1 MKEQITYDIFDKV
14 DIRVGT
20 VISVKK
26 NEKARKPSLVVEVD
40 FGKEIG
46 IKQSSAQITH
56 YYNEENLKGKQVI
69 GVCNFPE
76 KNIAGVVSQVLIL
89 GSIDKEGKVILVHP
103 SQKSENGLANS
114 INMHPEILSIA
125 LFWFVTAYTPG
136 PNNVVASYS
145 GFNFGI
151 TKTIPHI
158 LGVTLGFTSL
168 VFFLTIGLIN
178 VFKLFPIIQVNNK
191 ISWNFIFN
199 LFAYKIAFSKTS
211 NETKK
216 ENPVKFIETFF
227 FQYLNPKGVTVAIIV
242 VSTYVELGEN
252 YINYAT
258 QVVLLAFLFSL
269 TSITLW
275 TFIGKFLR
283 KFATNDK
290 FIKYFN
296 YAMSVLLLLS
306 IITFYI

>member
-1 MKEQITYDIFDKV
+1 
-14 DIRVGT
+14 
-20 VISVKK
+20 
-26 NEKARKPSLVVEVD
+26 
-40 FGKEIG
+40 
-46 IKQSSAQITH
+46 
-56 YYNEENLKGKQVI
+56 
-69 GVCNFPE
+69 
-76 KNIAGVVSQVLIL
+76 
-89 GSIDKEGKVILVHP
+89 
-103 SQKSENGLANS
+103 
-114 INMHPEILSIA
+114 MHPEIVSIA

-151 TKTIPHI
+151 IKTIPHI

-168 VFFLTIGLIN
+168 VLFLTIGLIN
-178 VFKLFPIIQVNNK
+178 VFKLFPIIQVFMK
-191 ISWNFIFN
+191 YLGTIF
-199 LFAYKIAFSKTS
+199 LIYLAYKIATS
-211 NETKK
+211 DTSDETKK
-216 ENPVKFIETFF
+216 DNPVKFIETFF

-252 YINYAT
+252 YINYAS
-258 QVVLLAFLFSL
+258 QVVILALLFSS

-283 KFATNDK
+283 KFATNEK

-296 YAMSVLLLLS
+296 YAMSSLLLLS

>member
-1 MKEQITYDIFDKV
+1 
-14 DIRVGT
+14 
-20 VISVKK
+20 
-26 NEKARKPSLVVEVD
+26 
-40 FGKEIG
+40 
-46 IKQSSAQITH
+46 
-56 YYNEENLKGKQVI
+56 
-69 GVCNFPE
+69 
-76 KNIAGVVSQVLIL
+76 
-89 GSIDKEGKVILVHP
+89 
-103 SQKSENGLANS
+103 
-114 INMHPEILSIA
+114 MHPEIISIS

-151 TKTIPHI
+151 IKTIPHI

-168 VFFLTIGLIN
+168 VLFLTIGLIN
-178 VFKLFPIIQVNNK
+178 IFKLFPIIQIVMK
-191 ISWNFIFN
+191 YLGT
-199 LFAYKIAFSKTS
+199 LFLVYLAFKIATS
-211 NETKK
+211 TTSDNTKK

-258 QVVLLAFLFSL
+258 QIILLAFLFSS

-275 TFIGKFLR
+275 TFMGKFLR

-290 FIKYFN
+290 FIKNFN
-296 YAMSVLLLLS
+296 YVMSSLLLLS

>member
-1 MKEQITYDIFDKV
+1 
-14 DIRVGT
+14 
-20 VISVKK
+20 
-26 NEKARKPSLVVEVD
+26 
-40 FGKEIG
+40 
-46 IKQSSAQITH
+46 
-56 YYNEENLKGKQVI
+56 
-69 GVCNFPE
+69 
-76 KNIAGVVSQVLIL
+76 
-89 GSIDKEGKVILVHP
+89 
-103 SQKSENGLANS
+103 
-114 INMHPEILSIA
+114 MHPEILSIS

-168 VFFLTIGLIN
+168 VLFLSIGLIN
-178 VFKLFPIIQVNNK
+178 VFKLFPIIQV
-191 ISWNFIFN
+191 IMRYLGT
-199 LFAYKIAFSKTS
+199 LFLIYLSYKIAFSGPS
-211 NETKK
+211 DDSKK
-216 ENPVKFIETFF
+216 ENPVKFIETFL

-242 VSTYVELGEN
+242 VSTYVELGTN

-258 QVVLLAFLFSL
+258 QIVVLAFLFSV

-275 TFIGKFLR
+275 TFVGKFLR

-296 YAMSVLLLLS
+296 YAMSGLLLLS

>member
-1 MKEQITYDIFDKV
+1 
-14 DIRVGT
+14 
-20 VISVKK
+20 
-26 NEKARKPSLVVEVD
+26 
-40 FGKEIG
+40 
-46 IKQSSAQITH
+46 
-56 YYNEENLKGKQVI
+56 
-69 GVCNFPE
+69 
-76 KNIAGVVSQVLIL
+76 
-89 GSIDKEGKVILVHP
+89 
-103 SQKSENGLANS
+103 
-114 INMHPEILSIA
+114 MHPEILSIA

-151 TKTIPHI
+151 AKTVPHI

-168 VFFLTIGLIN
+168 VIFLTIGLIN
-178 VFKLFPIIQVNNK
+178 VFKLFPIIQIIIK
-191 ISWNFIFN
+191 YLGT
-199 LFAYKIAFSKTS
+199 LFLIYLAYKIASSTNS
-211 NETKK
+211 DETQK

-227 FQYLNPKGVTVAIIV
+227 FQYLNPKGVMVAIIV

-252 YINYAT
+252 YIKYAT

-290 FIKYFN
+290 FIKLFN
-296 YAMSVLLLLS
+296 YAMSGLLLLS

>member
-1 MKEQITYDIFDKV
+1 
-14 DIRVGT
+14 
-20 VISVKK
+20 
-26 NEKARKPSLVVEVD
+26 
-40 FGKEIG
+40 
-46 IKQSSAQITH
+46 
-56 YYNEENLKGKQVI
+56 
-69 GVCNFPE
+69 
-76 KNIAGVVSQVLIL
+76 
-89 GSIDKEGKVILVHP
+89 
-103 SQKSENGLANS
+103 
-114 INMHPEILSIA
+114 MHPEIVSIA

-151 TKTIPHI
+151 IKTIPHI

-168 VFFLTIGLIN
+168 VLFLTIGLIN
-178 VFKLFPIIQVNNK
+178 VFKLFPIIQEVMK
-191 ISWNFIFN
+191 YLGT
-199 LFAYKIAFSKTS
+199 LFLIYLAYKIATS
-211 NETKK
+211 ETSDDTKK

-258 QVVLLAFLFSL
+258 QVVLLALIFSS

-290 FIKYFN
+290 FIKFFN
-296 YAMSVLLLLS
+296 YVMSCLLLLS